1 MGGRWQEGEYSC
13 RRALSEW
20 KRSVHTT
27 LVSRCFPVLGKT
39 VYPPT
44 FRRKLE
50 LFSIYLSCDEREKGA
65 SVADAV
71 SEDDNHYLPSS
82 TEHCPC

>member
-1 MGGRWQEGEYSC
+1 MGGRWQEGEYSW
-13 RRALSEW
+13 RALSEW
-20 KRSVHTT
+20 NRSVHTT

-39 VYPPT
+39 VYPT